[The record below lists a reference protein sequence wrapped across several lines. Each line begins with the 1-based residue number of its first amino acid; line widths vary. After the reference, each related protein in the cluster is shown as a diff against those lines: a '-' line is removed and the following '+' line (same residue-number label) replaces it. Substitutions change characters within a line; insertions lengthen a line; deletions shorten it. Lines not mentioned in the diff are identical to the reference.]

1 MGEEILIEKPKNMN
15 TKHQPHDVPDYGR
28 VRISGYA
35 SLFGK
40 KDLGG
45 DIVRRG
51 AFAASLLSLKNG
63 QLPMLFGHETKEPI
77 GVWHRLF
84 EDSIGLFVSG
94 DIFLGDT
101 RADRTAHLVRKGALS
116 GLSIGYRT
124 ARSRNVTGGRE
135 LIELDLWEVS
145 IVAFPMLRT
154 ARISQI
160 DDLFPSAQTVQEHLT
175 SHRRKM

>member
-1 MGEEILIEKPKNMN
+1 MN
-15 TKHQPHDVPDYGR
+15 ITYPPHIGLNSGR
-28 VRISGYA
+28 MRISGYA

-63 QLPMLFGHETKEPI
+63 QIPMLFAHETKDPI
-77 GVWHRLF
+77 GVWHRMF
-84 EDSIGLFVSG
+84 EDATGLFVSG
-94 DIFLGDT
+94 DVFLGEP
-101 RADRTAHLVRKGALS
+101 RADRTARLVRSGALS
-116 GLSIGYRT
+116 GLSIGYRAT
-124 ARSRNVTGGRE
+124 RSRTLNTGRE

-154 ARISQI
+154 ARITQI
-160 DDLFPSAQTVQEHLT
+160 DDLFPNDQIDQELST

>member
-1 MGEEILIEKPKNMN
+1 MN
-15 TKHQPHDVPDYGR
+15 IKHRTHTDR

-51 AFAASLLSLKNG
+51 AFSASLLSLKDG
-63 QLPMLFGHETKEPI
+63 QLPMLFAHETKEPV
-77 GVWHRLF
+77 GVWHRMF
-84 EDSIGLFVSG
+84 EDATGLFVLG
-94 DIFLGDT
+94 DIYLGEP
-101 RADRTAHLVRKGALS
+101 RADRIARLVHSGALS
-116 GLSIGYRT
+116 GLSIGYRAT
-124 ARSRNVTGGRE
+124 RSQTLSSGRE

-154 ARISQI
+154 ARITQI
-160 DDLFPSAQTVQEHLT
+160 DDLFPIDQIDQEHLT
-175 SHRRKM
+175 SHRSIM

>member
-1 MGEEILIEKPKNMN
+1 MN
-15 TKHQPHDVPDYGR
+15 TDTQPHTDR
-28 VRISGYA
+28 MRISGYA

-51 AFAASLLSLKNG
+51 AFAASLLSLKDG
-63 QLPMLFGHETKEPI
+63 QIPMLFAHETKEPI
-77 GVWHRLF
+77 GIWHRLF
-84 EDSIGLFVSG
+84 EDATGLFVSG
-94 DIFLGDT
+94 DIFLGDI
-101 RADRTAHLVRKGALS
+101 RADRTARLVRSGALS

-124 ARSRNVTGGRE
+124 ARSRTLSTVNTANTGRE

-154 ARISQI
+154 ARITQI
-160 DDLFPSAQTVQEHLT
+160 DDLFRFGQPDREHLT
-175 SHRRKM
+175 SHRSIM

>member
-1 MGEEILIEKPKNMN
+1 MNMN
-15 TKHQPHDVPDYGR
+15 MKHLTHTDR

-51 AFAASLLSLKNG
+51 AFSASLLSLKNG
-63 QLPMLFGHETKEPI
+63 QLPMLFAHETKEPI
-77 GVWHRLF
+77 GVWHRMF
-84 EDSIGLFVSG
+84 EDATGLFISG
-94 DIFLGDT
+94 DIYLGEP
-101 RADRTAHLVRKGALS
+101 RADRTARLVRSGALS

-124 ARSRNVTGGRE
+124 ARSRTLSAGRE

-154 ARISQI
+154 ARITQI
-160 DDLFPSAQTVQEHLT
+160 DDLFPNDRNDLEHLT
-175 SHRRKM
+175 SRRSIM

>member
-1 MGEEILIEKPKNMN
+1 MN
-15 TKHQPHDVPDYGR
+15 IKHQPYTGC

-51 AFAASLLSLKNG
+51 AFAASLLSLKDG
-63 QLPMLFGHETKEPI
+63 QLPMLFAHETKEPI
-77 GVWHRLF
+77 GVWNRMF
-84 EDSIGLFVSG
+84 EDATGLFVSG
-94 DIFLGDT
+94 DIFLGDS
-101 RADRTAHLVRKGALS
+101 RADRTARLVRSGALS

-124 ARSRNVTGGRE
+124 IRSRTLNAGRE

-145 IVAFPMLRT
+145 IVAFPMLRAAHIT
-154 ARISQI
+154 QI
-160 DDLFPSAQTVQEHLT
+160 DDLFGNELTT

>member
-1 MGEEILIEKPKNMN
+1 MN
-15 TKHQPHDVPDYGR
+15 VKHQPHAVQGYGR
-28 VRISGYA
+28 LRVSGYA

-51 AFAASLLSLKNG
+51 AFAASLLSLKGG
-63 QLPMLFGHETKEPI
+63 QLPMLFAHETKEPI
-77 GVWHRLF
+77 GVWHRMF
-84 EDSIGLFVSG
+84 EDAIGLFVSG
-94 DIFLGDT
+94 DIFLGDD
-101 RADRTAHLVRKGALS
+101 RADRTARLVRSGALS
-116 GLSIGYRT
+116 GLSIGYKAT
-124 ARSRNVTGGRE
+124 RSHNFDGGRA
-135 LIELDLWEVS
+135 LTELDLWEVS

-160 DDLFPSAQTVQEHLT
+160 DDLFPNNQTDPEHLT